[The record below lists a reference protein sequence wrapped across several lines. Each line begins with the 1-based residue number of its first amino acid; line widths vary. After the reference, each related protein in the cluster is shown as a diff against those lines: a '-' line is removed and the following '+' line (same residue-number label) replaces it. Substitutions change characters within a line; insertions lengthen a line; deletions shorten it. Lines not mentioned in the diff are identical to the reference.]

1 MLEQGFV
8 DSEAV
13 SEPKS
18 GYWNDKQRARIA
30 SGQMPDALWSI
41 LSSASTESVQDEG
54 SVRVK

>member
-1 MLEQGFV
+1 M

-18 GYWNDKQRARIA
+18 GYWNDKQRARVA
-30 SGQMPDALWSI
+30 SGQIPDALWSI

-54 SVRVK
+54 SVKVK